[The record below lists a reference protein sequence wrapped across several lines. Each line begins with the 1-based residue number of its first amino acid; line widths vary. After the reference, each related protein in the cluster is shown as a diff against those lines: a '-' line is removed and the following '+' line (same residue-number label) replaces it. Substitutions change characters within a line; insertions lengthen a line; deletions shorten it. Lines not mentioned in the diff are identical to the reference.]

1 MNIEGTLKMI
11 GETVDVGSSG
21 FQKRECVVTTDEQYP
36 QHILVQFVQ
45 DKCNLL
51 SSFKVGEKVNIDIN
65 LRGREWTNPEGKV
78 TYFNTIQ
85 GWKIASVQPTHTMSP
100 APAPQQTYPPAPANS
115 QFNQLP
121 NQQAAANFD
130 DEPDDLPF

>member
-1 MNIEGTLKMI
+1 MNIEGTLREIK
-11 GETVDVGSSG
+11 ETVDVGSSG

-51 SSFKVGEKVNIDIN
+51 NNFKVGEKVNIDIN
-65 LRGREWTNPEGKV
+65 LRGREWVNPQGETV
-78 TYFNTIQ
+78 YFNTIQ
-85 GWKIASVQPTHTMSP
+85 GWKIASIQPTHVESP
-100 APAPQQTYPPAPANS
+100 APAPRPTYPSAPANS

-121 NQQAAANFD
+121 TQQAANFD